1 MPATW
6 NEDLKSLS
14 RRRKKWIS
22 IRLKSSAQT
31 SNKLTRIFCI
41 LNKSQIV
48 FGILSGNHS
57 AKPLQNRKE
66 IPSHPQPKKKK
77 KRKWKI
83 PCPSGGEKWFFLLDL
98 RLSDTANFPSRF
110 SNSWQYVSFFT
121 WQRHFNAL
129 NVNQYWLITVV
140 SNYCAS

>member
-66 IPSHPQPKKKK
+66 RVRKGPKPPTTKKKKK

-110 SNSWQYVSFFT
+110 SNSFFT